1 MDNRVVVID
10 NGTDT
15 IKAGFAGDAAPSVR
29 LSSSAKGAGAISQGA
44 IDDWDAIEH
53 LWRTAFASLGV
64 APEQQSVLMIQ
75 PAAST
80 PDQCAQMA
88 ELLYSRLAVPALAL
102 LPAAPL
108 VLQAAGLQSGVVVDC
123 GESGCRV
130 VPVNL
135 REELGD
141 AISQLEL
148 AGRELTDYMI
158 KILTERGYSFTTTAV
173 QELVRDIKEKTSYV
187 AMDLKAELAKVS
199 ASSELQK
206 SYELPDGQVITIDSE
221 RFRCP
226 EVLFKPWLIG
236 LEQDGLHL
244 ATYQAIM
251 ASAPERRAQLASSIV
266 LAGGSSLIPG
276 LGERLRAEL
285 ITLAPDIGSIDV
297 QAPVGRDTSAWLGGS
312 MRAATAV
319 FA

>member
-15 IKAGFAGDAAPSVR
+15 IKAGFAGDAAPSVL
-29 LSSSAKGAGAISQGA
+29 LSSSAAGAAAISQGA
-44 IDDWDAIEH
+44 IHDWDAIED

-64 APEQQSVLMIQ
+64 APEQQPLLMIR
-75 PAAST
+75 PVAST
-80 PDQCAQMA
+80 PDQSAQIA
-88 ELLYSRLAVPALAL
+88 EVLYSRLAVPALAL

-130 VPVNL
+130 VPVHL
-135 REELGD
+135 REEISD
-141 AISQLEL
+141 AIVQLKL
-148 AGRELTDYMI
+148 AGRALTDYLI

-173 QELVRDIKEKTSYV
+173 HELVRDIKEKTSYV
-187 AMDLKAELAKVS
+187 AMDLKAELAKAA

-206 SYELPDGQVITIDSE
+206 SYELPDGQIITIDSE

-226 EVLFKPWLIG
+226 EVLFKPWLIS

-244 ATYQAIM
+244 ATHQAIM
-251 ASAPERRAQLASSIV
+251 ATAPELRSQLASSIV
-266 LAGGSSLIPG
+266 LAGGTSLIPG
-276 LGERLRAEL
+276 LGERLSREL
-285 ITLAPDIGSIDV
+285 MTLAPDIGTIDV
-297 QAPVGRDTSAWLGGS
+297 QAPVGRNTSAWLGGS